1 LRKSRATPFDASRKQ
16 REDQRKVP
24 TVSQLI
30 TQRRNDVSKGWQSFL
45 KTPLHSSIAE
55 IIERKEAQ
63 LKVDFVP
70 WAPAIAIASDYLL
83 RTAGCNNSRRPPNWR
98 KHRRWGYFQKGEL
111 VVRKRGE
118 FWFVESAGGY
128 VLVFRYGTMPVC
140 TRTHQAAMRLAQ
152 HFFVRS
158 QYIFVWLPLRPDGMR
173 WVRSKPD
180 GILSC

>member
-1 LRKSRATPFDASRKQ
+1 MA
-16 REDQRKVP
+16 
-24 TVSQLI
+24 TVSELI
-30 TQRRNDVSKGWQSFL
+30 AERQHAVSKDWQVFL
-45 KTPLHSSIAE
+45 NHPLPSSIAE

-63 LKVDFVP
+63 LKADFVP
-70 WAPAIAIASDYLL
+70 WAPGIVVASDYLL
-83 RTAGCNNSRRPPNWR
+83 RTAESSNSRRPPNWR
-98 KHRRWGYFQKGEL
+98 KHRRWGYFQKGAL

-140 TRTHQAAMRLAQ
+140 TRTHQPAMRLAQ

-158 QYIFVWLPLRPDGMR
+158 QYIFEWLPLRPDGMR